1 MAHNKFYLRYKVE
14 TSKNIQHEVTK
25 LTIRNDKN
33 EQIIAS
39 FECDP
44 AHAIIRIM
52 EMIPAG
58 SGEWEVSSIVRYKPE
73 E

>member
-1 MAHNKFYLRYKVE
+1 MARKKFNLLYTVE

-25 LTIRNDKN
+25 LTICNDKN